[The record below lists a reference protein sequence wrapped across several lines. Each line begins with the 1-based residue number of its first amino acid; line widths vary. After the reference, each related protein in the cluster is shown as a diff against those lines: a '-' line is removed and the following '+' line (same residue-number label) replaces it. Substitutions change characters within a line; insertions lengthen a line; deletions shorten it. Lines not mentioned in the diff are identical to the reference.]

1 MARGWIQAVA
11 GGLAVLLMA
20 AAPVAA
26 QPKPPA
32 KAPVATPAA
41 APVQKTFSRLTLA
54 SDAVRLDAALKAE
67 APTPLPP
74 AAQSRRKG
82 EALLQAEKPVE
93 ALPPLAAAVAADPAD
108 PANWLFS
115 KDKPNVIAY
124 GERIFTEAT
133 AGDGMIE
140 FEIPI
145 EYYKTDIKPSNIIV
159 VASASRYG
167 DYYTGGQSSTMWLDD
182 LQLVY

>member
-1 MARGWIQAVA
+1 MR
-11 GGLAVLLMA
+11 
-20 AAPVAA
+20 
-26 QPKPPA
+26 
-32 KAPVATPAA
+32 T
-41 APVQKTFSRLTLA
+41 
-54 SDAVRLDAALKAE
+54 
-67 APTPLPP
+67 
-74 AAQSRRKG
+74 
-82 EALLQAEKPVE
+82 
-93 ALPPLAAAVAADPAD
+93 AD

-159 VASASRYG
+159 VCLRKADMATTTQEASHRLCG
-167 DYYTGGQSSTMWLDD
+167 STTCNLF
-182 LQLVY
+182 Y

>member
-1 MARGWIQAVA
+1 MR
-11 GGLAVLLMA
+11 
-20 AAPVAA
+20 
-26 QPKPPA
+26 
-32 KAPVATPAA
+32 T
-41 APVQKTFSRLTLA
+41 
-54 SDAVRLDAALKAE
+54 
-67 APTPLPP
+67 
-74 AAQSRRKG
+74 
-82 EALLQAEKPVE
+82 
-93 ALPPLAAAVAADPAD
+93 AD

-159 VASASRYG
+159 VASANRYG

-182 LQLVY
+182 LQLVLLMKRHILATAALGAVHDYRCKEHRELSTTAGSSA